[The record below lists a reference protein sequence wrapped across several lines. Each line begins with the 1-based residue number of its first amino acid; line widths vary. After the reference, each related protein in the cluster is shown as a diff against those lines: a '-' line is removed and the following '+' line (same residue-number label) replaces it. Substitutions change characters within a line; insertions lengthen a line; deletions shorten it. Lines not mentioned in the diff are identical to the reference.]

1 MECYVKSYGRLFQE
15 HLYFCDNEFI
25 PVVTHKLIRKFKNLI
40 GVTDYFE
47 ILIET
52 IKNLKLQS

>member
-25 PVVTHKLIRKFKNLI
+25 PVVTHELIRKFKNLI

-52 IKNLKLQS
+52 IKT